1 MELLLLTIAVL
12 VVGLLI
18 GIPVPFT
25 FFAGTLLI
33 VVAGGY
39 DYTFLLP
46 YAYKQCSSIILM
58 SIPLF
63 IFAGSLME
71 KGGIGECLVN
81 LVEMF
86 EHKYMHTYYNLYNKK
101 STLIQGCFSF
111 CRQYMLHSDH

>member
-46 YAYKQCSSIILM
+46 YYDYFLT
-58 SIPLF
+58 LD
-63 IFAGSLME
+63 
-71 KGGIGECLVN
+71 GERDPRDV
-81 LVEMF
+81 
-86 EHKYMHTYYNLYNKK
+86 
-101 STLIQGCFSF
+101 
-111 CRQYMLHSDH
+111 